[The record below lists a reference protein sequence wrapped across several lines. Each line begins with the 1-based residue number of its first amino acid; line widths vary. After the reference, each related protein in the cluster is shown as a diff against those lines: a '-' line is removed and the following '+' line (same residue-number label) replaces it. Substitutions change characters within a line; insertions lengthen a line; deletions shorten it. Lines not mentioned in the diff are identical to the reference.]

1 MISGLRCQNYRSLE
15 DIEVPLASLTAL
27 VGPNGAGKTAL
38 LQAIDVVLGAAW
50 PSLRSLR
57 IPQDFTGFD
66 ATRSLVVKIAF
77 DPPLQSQDAR
87 GQQVQV
93 PSLMVTCQ
101 PYKRTTK
108 WGATGDLHLD
118 FIPVNQRGE
127 KIMVMTSPPRRG
139 QPPTFQPLSV
149 SSGLRDQGR
158 VLFINHRR
166 AVAQH
171 LPSARGS
178 ILGRLFEPARREFE
192 QQAEAEQPGRPA
204 FAQHYQEAMAA
215 LRTPRLQ
222 TVEETVAQTTKR
234 MLGFISS
241 RLARSVDV
249 EFGFADVANPFG
261 SLRLVYRE
269 DGLTT
274 PAEELGLGVQ
284 SAIVVGIF
292 EAWRQL
298 GDPVGTVVIEEP
310 EMYLHPQAQ
319 RYFYRI
325 LSELADTGACQI
337 IYSTHSPIF
346 ANATRFEAVRLVRRP
361 PGSMSTVSWIKAPE
375 DHSFLVEQRNAQ
387 KLAAHFD
394 PGRSELLFAS
404 RVLLVEGPGDRFAV
418 RAVADKL
425 GFDLDGEGISV
436 VDCGSKSAIPFFAR
450 ICRALEIPLRVLC
463 DEDQWPP
470 PVDGDPE
477 KLTKHQTESR
487 RAAELHEKVV
497 AAVNDP
503 TRLFVMKP
511 SLEGE
516 LGIGRNASDKP
527 ARVVA
532 AIDSQQLTGL
542 PKPLLNAV
550 KALMPEEERQE
561 SSVEIAEITGA
572 ASDGSS
578 PTD

>member
-118 FIPVNQRGE
+118 FIPVNQRDE

-139 QPPTFQPLSV
+139 QPPTFSASFGVQWATRPGQSAVHQPPTGGSPASALCARLDPWPTV
-149 SSGLRDQGR
+149 
-158 VLFINHRR
+158 R
-166 AVAQH
+166 AS
-171 LPSARGS
+171 P
-178 ILGRLFEPARREFE
+178 PK
-192 QQAEAEQPGRPA
+192 
-204 FAQHYQEAMAA
+204 EAMAA

>member
-118 FIPVNQRGE
+118 FIPVNQRDE

-139 QPPTFQPLSV
+139 QPPTFSASFGVQWATRPGQSAVHQPPTGGSPASALCARLDPWPTVRASPPRV
-149 SSGLRDQGR
+149 RAAGRGRAARQARLRPALPGSHGGAANPEASNGGR
-158 VLFINHRR
+158 D
-166 AVAQH
+166 
-171 LPSARGS
+171 
-178 ILGRLFEPARREFE
+178 
-192 QQAEAEQPGRPA
+192 GRPD
-204 FAQHYQEAMAA
+204 YQANVGVHQQPT
-215 LRTPRLQ
+215 RP
-222 TVEETVAQTTKR
+222 
-234 MLGFISS
+234 LGG
-241 RLARSVDV
+241 RGVRVC
-249 EFGFADVANPFG
+249 
-261 SLRLVYRE
+261 RC
-269 DGLTT
+269 
-274 PAEELGLGVQ
+274 LGLGVQ